1 MKNSQMLP
9 DKQKI
14 LPLLGDEPLSMAVQ
28 LAFMVTAHQ
37 SLLHSKLQQN
47 VNEVTTCAREV
58 MSYLDSTMDLNSNN
72 NPSLVEVMS
81 CSNPNLAD
89 ILQKIPLA
97 NIDTWS
103 HIG

>member
-1 MKNSQMLP
+1 M
-9 DKQKI
+9 
-14 LPLLGDEPLSMAVQ
+14 SMAVQ
-28 LAFMVTAHQ
+28 LAFMVTAHH

-47 VNEVTTCAREV
+47 EKEVTTCAQEV
-58 MSYLDSTMDLNSNN
+58 MSYLNSTMDLNSNN
-72 NPSLVEVMS
+72 NPNLVEVMS
-81 CSNPNLAD
+81 CSNRNLAD